1 MNIDEFHMVEEIYYQ
16 RTVLTREFGYQRTLL
31 LRDQE
36 QLSRKL
42 REKLTAVQRSATT
55 EQLRVQT
62 ERVATLDANMT
73 STLNM
78 FAVFQAKMRAAA
90 ADSPA
95 AKASTRV
102 YKSCS

>member
-42 REKLTAVQRSATT
+42 REKLTAVQ
-55 EQLRVQT
+55 
-62 ERVATLDANMT
+62 
-73 STLNM
+73 
-78 FAVFQAKMRAAA
+78 
-90 ADSPA
+90 
-95 AKASTRV
+95 STR
-102 YKSCS
+102 